1 MDVLQ
6 ASWNLG
12 RMPVIILFLLNRLFV
27 AFDQLQCA
35 SEIFNSLKCNVNR
48 NRMSLR
54 LISYLKYFLTLLFPH
69 IVIDC
74 VGSPIFKLNE
84 RNLNRTF
91 FSVII
96 LLKFESL
103 NLRSKLIKE
112 FFTRILVT
120 FVTSCIVRIF
130 MPQFL

>member
-1 MDVLQ
+1 
-6 ASWNLG
+6 
-12 RMPVIILFLLNRLFV
+12 
-27 AFDQLQCA
+27 
-35 SEIFNSLKCNVNR
+35 
-48 NRMSLR
+48 MSLR

-130 MPQFL
+130 MP